1 MRKQALSARTKKTTG
16 KAKEAIGILSGNK
29 KMEREG
35 SLQRA
40 EGTVQEGFDKARRS
54 LGKALKEL
62 GASISR

>member
-1 MRKQALSARTKKTTG
+1 MKKPASARAKKTTG
-16 KAKEAIGILSGNK
+16 KAKEAVGILTGNR

-54 LGKALKEL
+54 LGKALKDL
-62 GASISR
+62 GASLSR